1 MGNYVK
7 YIC

>member
-7 YIC
+7 YIS